1 MKTKLN
7 NTMMLILISVIITF
21 SLILSDFTFKDEPH
35 IDDIPISTEIIFDS
49 LKNHEFVFEEE
60 DYIDD
65 IPFNTCS
72 IAIESANEIYEDL
85 YELEMT
91 EKWCMNRL

>member
-21 SLILSDFTFKDEPH
+21 SVILSDFTFKDEPH
-35 IDDIPISTEIIFDS
+35 
-49 LKNHEFVFEEE
+49 
-60 DYIDD
+60 IDD